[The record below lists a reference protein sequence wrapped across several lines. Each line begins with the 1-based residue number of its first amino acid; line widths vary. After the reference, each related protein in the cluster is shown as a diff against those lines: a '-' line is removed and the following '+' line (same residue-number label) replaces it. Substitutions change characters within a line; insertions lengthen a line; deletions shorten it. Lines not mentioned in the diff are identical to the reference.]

1 MIKMFLIYYFIG
13 ANEEERFMKRTKR
26 CFTLILAGMLAIP
39 RVSVYAEE
47 LTDGVVQEALAE
59 KTLFDVYEES
69 DIIEEINTNGEPET
83 IEESDVTEDT
93 AEDIEE
99 LIDEDPEG
107 EALEELTGDLDEVNA
122 SSSTPTI
129 TGFYNSAK
137 GGDIRW
143 TKVSGASGYVLYRN
157 RKADGLKKVATIN
170 NADSL
175 QFIDGGIKD
184 NCWGRVYSYYI
195 RPIING
201 KEGSKSNAV
210 TLQRLAPMKIT
221 KSVSNAPGQVSLT
234 WNCTVKDNKA
244 LGYEIQYATSPA
256 DLYGQKGTFKK
267 VSVDGRNNLNK
278 TITGLATDGR
288 YYCFRVRGYVNYTH
302 SVTGKT
308 TKTWSQYSDVVSL
321 PVQREEAN
329 TNIRVGDTMY
339 FGTYEQDNNTSNGKE
354 KIEWIV
360 LDKNGSSVLLISKYG
375 LDYLPYNM
383 TYSENKWENCTLRTW
398 LNNTFLNTA
407 FTTAEKGKIS
417 TTNVINE
424 DNPEYGTEGGN
435 NTNDKVFLL
444 SISEACNYFK
454 NDNDENG
461 RLYGYSVERGCKPTQ
476 YVIAQGASQYQWKSE
491 YTEKLKKFDG
501 NSLWWLRSPGYN
513 TFVAYVDEL
522 GEVALSG
529 TYILAASVVRPAL
542 WINL

>member
-1 MIKMFLIYYFIG
+1 MILKPSRISRQKKSCVMYW
-13 ANEEERFMKRTKR
+13 KK
-26 CFTLILAGMLAIP
+26 
-39 RVSVYAEE
+39 V
-47 LTDGVVQEALAE
+47 D
-59 KTLFDVYEES
+59 
-69 DIIEEINTNGEPET
+69 
-83 IEESDVTEDT
+83 
-93 AEDIEE
+93 
-99 LIDEDPEG
+99 
-107 EALEELTGDLDEVNA
+107 A
-122 SSSTPTI
+122 SSSTSTI
-129 TGFYNSAK
+129 TGFYNSSK

-234 WNCTVKDNKA
+234 WDCTVKDNKA
-244 LGYEIQYATSPA
+244 LGYEIQYATSTA

-288 YYCFRVRGYVNYTH
+288 DYCFRVRGYVNYTH

-339 FGTYEQDNNTSNGKE
+339 FGTYEQDNNTTNGKE
-354 KIEWIV
+354 KIEW
-360 LDKNGSSVLLISKYG
+360 DCS
-375 LDYLPYNM
+375 
-383 TYSENKWENCTLRTW
+383 
-398 LNNTFLNTA
+398 
-407 FTTAEKGKIS
+407 
-417 TTNVINE
+417 
-424 DNPEYGTEGGN
+424 
-435 NTNDKVFLL
+435 
-444 SISEACNYFK
+444 
-454 NDNDENG
+454 
-461 RLYGYSVERGCKPTQ
+461 
-476 YVIAQGASQYQWKSE
+476 
-491 YTEKLKKFDG
+491 
-501 NSLWWLRSPGYN
+501 
-513 TFVAYVDEL
+513 
-522 GEVALSG
+522 
-529 TYILAASVVRPAL
+529 
-542 WINL
+542 

>member
-1 MIKMFLIYYFIG
+1 
-13 ANEEERFMKRTKR
+13 MKKTKR
-26 CFTLILAGMLAIP
+26 MLALLLAGLLAVP
-39 RVSVYAEE
+39 QGMVYAEE
-47 LTDGVVQEALAE
+47 LADGV
-59 KTLFDVYEES
+59 T
-69 DIIEEINTNGEPET
+69 EEILMDNE
-83 IEESDVTEDT
+83 
-93 AEDIEE
+93 IEE
-99 LIDEDPEG
+99 LTEIEEVS
-107 EALEELTGDLDEVNA
+107 ELEEDLIDSETITDIETEEELCDVLEEVSA
-122 SSSTPTI
+122 SSSTLTI
-129 TGFYNSAK
+129 TGFYNSSK

-221 KSVSNAPGQVSLT
+221 KSVSNATGQVSLT
-234 WNCTVKDNKA
+234 WDCTVKDNKA
-244 LGYEIQYATSPA
+244 LGYEIQYATSTA

-288 YYCFRVRGYVNYTH
+288 DYCFRVRGYVNYTH

-339 FGTYEQDNNTSNGKE
+339 FGTYEQDNNTTNGKE

-383 TYSENKWENCTLRTW
+383 PDNMMYTDTTWEECTLRTW
-398 LNNTFLNTA
+398 LNNLFLNTA
-407 FTTAEKGKIS
+407 FTTAEKGKIK
-417 TTNVINE
+417 TTNVVNE
-424 DNPEYGTEGGN
+424 DNPYYGSEGGN

-444 SISEACNYFK
+444 SIGEAKNYFK
-454 NDNDENG
+454 NNNDENG
-461 RLYGYSVERGCKPTQ
+461 RLYGKSVERGCKPTQ
-476 YVIAQGASQYQWKSE
+476 YVIAQGIYQYEWHSSDGEEWKK
-491 YTEKLKKFDG
+491 YDG
-501 NSLWWLRSPGYN
+501 NCWWWLRSPGSGPSSVVGVN
-513 TFVAYVDEL
+513 IG
-522 GEVALSG
+522 GEVLWDGLPVYFNHA
-529 TYILAASVVRPAL
+529 VRPAL

>member
-1 MIKMFLIYYFIG
+1 
-13 ANEEERFMKRTKR
+13 MKRWVA
-26 CFTLILAGMLAIP
+26 LLLAGLLAVP
-39 RVSVYAEE
+39 QGTVYAEE
-47 LTDGVVQEALAE
+47 LTDGIVEE
-59 KTLFDVYEES
+59 FLFDNALDDLCVSEET
-69 DIIEEINTNGEPET
+69 EEITD
-83 IEESDVTEDT
+83 EEF
-93 AEDIEE
+93 
-99 LIDEDPEG
+99 
-107 EALEELTGDLDEVNA
+107 LEEFFDDELYDELEEVSAN
-122 SSSTPTI
+122 SSTTTI
-129 TGFYNSAK
+129 TGAYNSSK

-170 NADSL
+170 NTDSL

-308 TKTWSQYSDVVSL
+308 TKTWSQYSDL
-321 PVQREEAN
+321 VQVQ
-329 TNIRVGDTMY
+329 I
-339 FGTYEQDNNTSNGKE
+339 Q
-354 KIEWIV
+354 
-360 LDKNGSSVLLISKYG
+360 
-375 LDYLPYNM
+375 
-383 TYSENKWENCTLRTW
+383 
-398 LNNTFLNTA
+398 
-407 FTTAEKGKIS
+407 
-417 TTNVINE
+417 
-424 DNPEYGTEGGN
+424 
-435 NTNDKVFLL
+435 
-444 SISEACNYFK
+444 
-454 NDNDENG
+454 
-461 RLYGYSVERGCKPTQ
+461 Q
-476 YVIAQGASQYQWKSE
+476 
-491 YTEKLKKFDG
+491 
-501 NSLWWLRSPGYN
+501 
-513 TFVAYVDEL
+513 
-522 GEVALSG
+522 
-529 TYILAASVVRPAL
+529 
-542 WINL
+542 